1 VGSSV
6 LEAISGAGWPFLV
19 YAVLAVVLPAVIIGV
34 SAVLGERHHELT
46 TGTRYESGLPPAGP
60 LPQRFSIEFYQIAVF
75 FVVFDLEAVFIFAWA
90 VGLRESGWR
99 GYAEALVFIVL
110 LLAGLVYLWR
120 LGALDWGTSS
130 RLRRNRR
137 QGGL

>member
-1 VGSSV
+1 VV
-6 LEAISGAGWPFLV
+6 EAIGGAGWPLLV
-19 YAVLAVVLPAVIIGV
+19 YAVLAVVVAAGMIGLA
-34 SAVLGERHHELT
+34 AVLGQRHRDLT
-46 TGTRYESGLPPAGP
+46 TATRYESGLPPAGP

-75 FVVFDLEAVFIFAWA
+75 FVIFDLEAVFIFAWA

-99 GYAEALVFIVL
+99 GYAEALTFIAL

-130 RLRRNRR
+130 RLRRRR
-137 QGGL
+137 RLGP

>member
-1 VGSSV
+1 MSTPEEHLVLLWPLGVWFAAVLVVVTSMIAGSFFLGPRRRHEGMLPYEGGLPSAGSSH
-6 LEAISGAGWPFLV
+6 LRMTANFYLV
-19 YAVLAVVLPAVIIGV
+19 AM
-34 SAVLGERHHELT
+34 
-46 TGTRYESGLPPAGP
+46 
-60 LPQRFSIEFYQIAVF
+60 F

-130 RLRRNRR
+130 RLRHKRR
-137 QGGL
+137 QES

>member
-1 VGSSV
+1 VV
-6 LEAISGAGWPFLV
+6 EAIGGAGWPLLV
-19 YAVLAVVLPAVIIGV
+19 YTVLAVVVAAGMIGLA
-34 SAVLGERHHELT
+34 AVLGQRHRDLT
-46 TGTRYESGLPPAGP
+46 TATRYESGLPPAGP

-75 FVVFDLEAVFIFAWA
+75 FVIFDLEAVFIFAWA

-99 GYAEALVFIVL
+99 GYAEALTFIAL

-130 RLRRNRR
+130 RLRRRR
-137 QGGL
+137 RLGP

>member
-6 LEAISGAGWPFLV
+6 VEAIGGAGWPLLV
-19 YAVLAVVLPAVIIGV
+19 YAVLAVVVAAGMIGLA
-34 SAVLGERHHELT
+34 AVLGQRHRDLT
-46 TGTRYESGLPPAGP
+46 TATRYESGLPPAGP

-75 FVVFDLEAVFIFAWA
+75 FVIFDLEAVFIFAWA

-99 GYAEALVFIVL
+99 GYAEALTFIAL

-130 RLRRNRR
+130 RLRRRR
-137 QGGL
+137 RLGP

>member
-1 VGSSV
+1 MGSSV
-6 LEAISGAGWPFLV
+6 VEAIGGAGWPLLV
-19 YAVLAVVLPAVIIGV
+19 YAVLAVVVAAGMIGLA
-34 SAVLGERHHELT
+34 AVLGQRHRDLT
-46 TGTRYESGLPPAGP
+46 TATRYESGLPPAGP

-75 FVVFDLEAVFIFAWA
+75 FVIFDLEAVFIFAWA

-99 GYAEALVFIVL
+99 GYAEALTFIAL

-130 RLRRNRR
+130 RLRRRR
-137 QGGL
+137 RLGP

>member
-1 VGSSV
+1 MGSSV
-6 LEAISGAGWPFLV
+6 VEAISGVGWPFLV
-19 YAVLAVVLPAVIIGV
+19 YAVLAVVVAAGMIGLA
-34 SAVLGERHHELT
+34 AVLGQRHRDLT
-46 TGTRYESGLPPAGP
+46 TATRYESGLPPAGP

-75 FVVFDLEAVFIFAWA
+75 FVIFDLEAVFIFAWA

-99 GYAEALVFIVL
+99 GYAEALTFIAL

-130 RLRRNRR
+130 RLRRRR
-137 QGGL
+137 RLGP

>member
-1 VGSSV
+1 MGSSV
-6 LEAISGAGWPFLV
+6 VEAISGAGWPFLV
-19 YAVLAVVLPAVIIGV
+19 YAVLAIVLPAVIIGAA
-34 SAVLGERHHELT
+34 SVLGQRHHELT

-110 LLAGLVYLWR
+110 LLTGLVYLWR

-130 RLRRNRR
+130 RLRRKYRR
-137 QGGL
+137 GA